1 MPTSA
6 RCWDFDRP
14 SVGADDLGGPNPRP
28 SSIVKR
34 TDSHVGPLGLLGM
47 TKDQDC
53 HCEERSDAAIR
64 IPRPQGSLVQRELS
78 AKGRLRDCP
87 RSLDTLGMISAAIPT
102 QFLSS
107 AGADAPLCA
116 AGQGN
121 RGGSPQPPVGHDA
134 PACRPSSPLRG
145 A

>member
-6 RCWDFDRP
+6 RCWDFGRP
-14 SVGADDLGGPNPRP
+14 SVGADDLAARP
-28 SSIVKR
+28 PSIVKK

-116 AGQGN
+116 AGLGGRGN
-121 RGGSPQPPVGHDA
+121 LHFSP
-134 PACRPSSPLRG
+134 
-145 A
+145 